1 LLLHINSVPAD
12 ELLAATIRE
21 AQEMTGRPEQF
32 LIAAG
37 QSLSQLMQNDYD
49 RLLSL
54 LRKIRPAR

>member
-1 LLLHINSVPAD
+1 
-12 ELLAATIRE
+12 
-21 AQEMTGRPEQF
+21 MTGRPEQV